1 MKNFF
6 KYNSEKL
13 KFAFKICSLIFS
25 ILAVIFLIIISI
37 NIGKIPEFKFIIYT
51 MLGAT
56 LIIPIF
62 ILLIA
67 IVEWN
72 SNNRYRR
79 KSFKNKPL
87 DQIGRIGFN
96 HSFLLNEK
104 TKFYFTQETKGAI
117 INGFKILINATK
129 EEKDTIE
136 FKALIKDIKFFNRED
151 LINMEAKLR
160 RQNLI
165 FNTDEII
172 KKYNSKSIELKSI
185 NQIESDLIKFT
196 EYLNIEN
203 FKPR

>member
-1 MKNFF
+1 M
-6 KYNSEKL
+6 
-13 KFAFKICSLIFS
+13 
-25 ILAVIFLIIISI
+25 AVIFLIIVYI
-37 NIGKIPEFKFIIYT
+37 NVGKVPEFKFIAFT

-62 ILLIA
+62 IILMA
-67 IVEWN
+67 IVKWN

-79 KSFKNKPL
+79 NSFKKKPL

-96 HSFLLNEK
+96 HSFLLNQK

-117 INGFKILINATK
+117 INGFKILINTTK
-129 EEKDTIE
+129 ENKDIIE
-136 FKALIKDIKFFNRED
+136 FKALIKDINFFNRED
-151 LINMEAKLR
+151 LNDMEVKLR

-172 KKYNSKSIELKSI
+172 KRYNSKSIELKSI